1 MLVARVPPVGGL
13 LLPVRRRQVA
23 VEPDPVGDALD
34 QAAGAGAEGVP
45 LQAVDELVGD
55 DAGDFLGGALLAR
68 AGDVVEREVDLLVVV
83 VELGARCVG
92 HARHVAE
99 DEGDGAGGRR
109 RGGGRGRGGVEEAE
123 DVAGGGDDGF
133 GGIDRGE
140 GQVGAWVGEISD
152 LEAELGQ
159 GEVFR
164 LGAWWFLGGCGG
176 SFSWE

>member
-55 DAGDFLGGALLAR
+55 DAGDFLGGALLVR

-109 RGGGRGRGGVEEAE
+109 RRGGRGRGGVEEAE
-123 DVAGGGDDGF
+123 DVAGGGGYGF
-133 GGIDRGE
+133 GGVD
-140 GQVGAWVGEISD
+140 
-152 LEAELGQ
+152 
-159 GEVFR
+159 
-164 LGAWWFLGGCGG
+164 
-176 SFSWE
+176 